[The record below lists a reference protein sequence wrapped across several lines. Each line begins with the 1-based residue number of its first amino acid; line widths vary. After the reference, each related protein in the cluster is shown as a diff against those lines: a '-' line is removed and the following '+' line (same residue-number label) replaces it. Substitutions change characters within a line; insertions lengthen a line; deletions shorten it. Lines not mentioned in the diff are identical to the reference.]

1 MTRRLWTTSDRTFN
15 FELIGLAR
23 FETQILFLLNNSGI
37 SQLDTT
43 VKMGLCPS
51 SHGLLDDVETH
62 SVLVT

>member
-1 MTRRLWTTSDRTFN
+1 MTRRLWTTSDRTF
-15 FELIGLAR
+15 LIGLAR
-23 FETQILFLLNNSGI
+23 FETQILFLLDNSGI